1 MLGSEEEFTMNKVH
15 RRPGDIVMGML
26 VSIEE
31 FTMNK
36 VHRRPRG
43 RCYG

>member
-1 MLGSEEEFTMNKVH
+1 MLGSEEEFTIN
-15 RRPGDIVMGML
+15 RPGDIVMGTL